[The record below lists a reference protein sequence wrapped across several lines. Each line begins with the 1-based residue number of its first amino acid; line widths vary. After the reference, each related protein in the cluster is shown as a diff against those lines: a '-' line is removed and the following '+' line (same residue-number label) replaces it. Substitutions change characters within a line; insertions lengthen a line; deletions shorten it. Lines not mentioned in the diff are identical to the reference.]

1 MFHNKV
7 VVITGGAQGIGKC
20 IAEEF
25 KKNNAFVCIIDKQPN
40 DYFVG
45 KVLENVLPKNLKRTT
60 LLSVSSTNS
69 QMITLSAIWLKKK
82 FCTAL
87 WKQ

>member
-25 KKNNAFVCIIDKQPN
+25 
-40 DYFVG
+40 
-45 KVLENVLPKNLKRTT
+45 KRTT

>member
-7 VVITGGAQGIGKC
+7 VVIQQAAHQGIGKC

-25 KKNNAFVCIIDKQPN
+25 
-40 DYFVG
+40 
-45 KVLENVLPKNLKRTT
+45 KRTT

>member
-25 KKNNAFVCIIDKQPN
+25 KKNNA
-40 DYFVG
+40 
-45 KVLENVLPKNLKRTT
+45 
-60 LLSVSSTNS
+60 LSVSSTNS

>member
-25 KKNNAFVCIIDKQPN
+25 KKNNAFVCITDKQPN
-40 DYFVG
+40 VNFVG
-45 KVLENVLPKNLKRTT
+45 V
-60 LLSVSSTNS
+60 
-69 QMITLSAIWLKKK
+69 WLKKK

>member
-25 KKNNAFVCIIDKQPN
+25 KKNNAFVCIIDKQP
-40 DYFVG
+40 
-45 KVLENVLPKNLKRTT
+45 
-60 LLSVSSTNS
+60 
-69 QMITLSAIWLKKK
+69 MITLSAIWLKKK

>member
-40 DYFVG
+40 DYF
-45 KVLENVLPKNLKRTT
+45 
-60 LLSVSSTNS
+60 
-69 QMITLSAIWLKKK
+69 AIWLKKK

>member
-25 KKNNAFVCIIDKQPN
+25 KKNNAFVC
-40 DYFVG
+40 
-45 KVLENVLPKNLKRTT
+45 
-60 LLSVSSTNS
+60 S

>member
-25 KKNNAFVCIIDKQPN
+25 KKNNAFV
-40 DYFVG
+40 
-45 KVLENVLPKNLKRTT
+45 
-60 LLSVSSTNS
+60 SSTNS

>member
-7 VVITGGAQGIGKC
+7 VVITGGAQGIG
-20 IAEEF
+20 
-25 KKNNAFVCIIDKQPN
+25 
-40 DYFVG
+40 
-45 KVLENVLPKNLKRTT
+45 NVLPKNLKRTT
-60 LLSVSSTNS
+60 LLSVLSTNS

>member
-25 KKNNAFVCIIDKQPN
+25 KKNNAFVCIIDKQPKA
-40 DYFVG
+40 VQQ
-45 KVLENVLPKNLKRTT
+45 LLRTP
-60 LLSVSSTNS
+60 LLSV
-69 QMITLSAIWLKKK
+69 LPGK
-82 FCTAL
+82 FV
-87 WKQ
+87 

>member
-7 VVITGGAQGIGKC
+7 VVITGGAQGIRKC

-45 KVLENVLPKNLKRTT
+45 DLAEKEVLHRFV
-60 LLSVSSTNS
+60 
-69 QMITLSAIWLKKK
+69 
-82 FCTAL
+82 
-87 WKQ
+87 